1 MSVPNPRI
9 MKEIQKMDID
19 KISGIECVVNKDNF
33 RHFYVTISGPDGTP
47 YEKGN
52 FKAELYLP
60 DDYPMTAPK
69 VVFVTKI
76 YHPNIDNLGRIC
88 LDVLK
93 DKWTPAL

>member
-1 MSVPNPRI
+1 
-9 MKEIQKMDID
+9 MKEIQKLDSDKVVGID
-19 KISGIECVVNKDNF
+19 CKVNTDNF
-33 RHFYVTISGPDGTP
+33 RHFYVEISGPEGTP
-47 YEKGN
+47 YENGK

-76 YHPNIDNLGRIC
+76 YHPNIDLLGRIC

-93 DKWTPAL
+93 DKWSPAL